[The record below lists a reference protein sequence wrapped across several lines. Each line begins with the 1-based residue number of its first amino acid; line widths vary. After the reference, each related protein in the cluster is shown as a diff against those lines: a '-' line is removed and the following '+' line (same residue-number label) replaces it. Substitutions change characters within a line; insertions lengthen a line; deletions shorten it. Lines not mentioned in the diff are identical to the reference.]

1 MYSASV
7 TAVFKMDSEGTEKRF
22 TRTVQGSSSDYR
34 INDEVFIHIFICFLH
49 LIYYT
54 YIITVCFQS
63 RIFLTVRANWC
74 ECESKEF
81 SCISRCSR
89 IDCYEKSKGKNSFI

>member
-34 INDEVFIHIFICFLH
+34 INDDV
-49 LIYYT
+49 Y
-54 YIITVCFQS
+54 
-63 RIFLTVRANWC
+63 IFLLN
-74 ECESKEF
+74 SLYIK
-81 SCISRCSR
+81 
-89 IDCYEKSKGKNSFI
+89 IDCINKCLCYCSQYPIKNILHSWNRLA

>member
-34 INDEVFIHIFICFLH
+34 INDDVHINYFSY
-49 LIYYT
+49 IY
-54 YIITVCFQS
+54 ILKLVI
-63 RIFLTVRANWC
+63 
-74 ECESKEF
+74 
-81 SCISRCSR
+81 
-89 IDCYEKSKGKNSFI
+89 